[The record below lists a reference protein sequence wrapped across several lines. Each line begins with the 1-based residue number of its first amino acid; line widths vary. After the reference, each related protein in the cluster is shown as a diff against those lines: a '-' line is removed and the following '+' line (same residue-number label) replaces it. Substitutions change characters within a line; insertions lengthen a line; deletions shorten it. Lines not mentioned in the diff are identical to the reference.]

1 MRRTRGDA
9 VTGQGSELEWDA
21 ERDTFVAEDATE
33 RVKGNDGYPGNGLAP
48 PGGPRI
54 GLLAQAVGELTGIL
68 LDEPADG
75 GLDEVLERV
84 VHLGARVVRGA
95 DLVSV
100 TLRRGE
106 RDGYST
112 PAYSDELAV
121 RLDEV
126 QYAQDEG
133 PCVRALE
140 AGGLGVAQS
149 DDLGADPSWRGFGPA
164 AARLGVGS
172 VFAVGLFPVGEVRPL
187 RGALNF
193 YRRAT
198 GGFDRTDREAAVLLA
213 AHVSTALA
221 YVTVTEAAEL
231 RDTQFQIAL
240 DSRDVIGQAKGI
252 LMERRGLSADKAFD
266 VLRRAS
272 QDLNVKLR
280 DVAATLAERRADL

>member
-1 MRRTRGDA
+1 
-9 VTGQGSELEWDA
+9 VTS
-21 ERDTFVAEDATE
+21 
-33 RVKGNDGYPGNGLAP
+33 
-48 PGGPRI
+48 
-54 GLLAQAVGELTGIL
+54 
-68 LDEPADG
+68 AD
-75 GLDEVLERV
+75 V
-84 VHLGARVVRGA
+84 
-95 DLVSV
+95 VSV

-106 RDGYST
+106 REGYST

-121 RLDEV
+121 RLDEL
-126 QYAQDEG
+126 QYTYEEG

-140 AGGLGVAQS
+140 AGGLGVAHS
-149 DDLGADPSWRGFGPA
+149 EDLARDRTWTRFGPA
-164 AARLGVGS
+164 AATLGAGS
-172 VFAVGLFPVGEVRPL
+172 VFSVGLFPIGEKRPL

-193 YRRAT
+193 YRRHI
-198 GGFDRTDREAAVLLA
+198 GGLGQVDREAAVLLA

-221 YVTVTEAAEL
+221 YVSVTEAADL

-252 LMERRGLSADKAFD
+252 LMERRGLRADEAFD

>member
-1 MRRTRGDA
+1 MTR
-9 VTGQGSELEWDA
+9 QGSEVDWDT
-21 ERDTFVAEDATE
+21 ERSTFVAEDATE
-33 RVKGNDGYPGNGLAP
+33 RARGRADYPGNGSAP
-48 PGGPRI
+48 ATGPHI
-54 GLLAQAVGELTGIL
+54 GLLAHAVGDLTRELLAAPGTGGMN
-68 LDEPADG
+68 A
-75 GLDEVLERV
+75 VLSRV
-84 VHLGARVVRGA
+84 VDISRRVVAGA
-95 DLVSV
+95 DVVSV
-100 TLRRGE
+100 TLRRGGNE
-106 RDGYST
+106 GYST

-126 QYAQDEG
+126 QYEHQEG

-140 AGGLGVAQS
+140 AGGLGVAGS
-149 DDLGADPSWRGFGPA
+149 EDLAHDATFPRFGPA
-164 AARLGVGS
+164 AAELGAGS
-172 VFAVGLFPVGEVRPL
+172 VFAVGLFPVGEKRPL

-193 YRRAT
+193 YRFAT
-198 GGFDRTDREAAVLLA
+198 GGFGRTEREAALLLA

-231 RDTQFQIAL
+231 QDVQFQTAL

-252 LMERRGLSADKAFD
+252 LMERRGLDAGAAFD